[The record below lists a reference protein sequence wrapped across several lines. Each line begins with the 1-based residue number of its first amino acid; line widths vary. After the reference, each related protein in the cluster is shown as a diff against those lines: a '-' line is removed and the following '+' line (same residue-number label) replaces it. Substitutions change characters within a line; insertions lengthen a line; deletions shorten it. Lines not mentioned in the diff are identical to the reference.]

1 MHVENREFS
10 TTFFQKAR
18 ASVNFSLRI
27 LNIECAT
34 FMGGGSVES
43 TEANLPISEYML
55 IAPVNLK
62 TLAGDP

>member
-1 MHVENREFS
+1 
-10 TTFFQKAR
+10 
-18 ASVNFSLRI
+18 
-27 LNIECAT
+27 
-34 FMGGGSVES
+34 MGGGSVES